1 MRLSKLIILITSGIL
16 SSSLAPAQTVPQF
29 AARQDYIST
38 YTYWVQIGDTNG
50 DGIPDMIAAD
60 GPTVKVLFGNG
71 DGTFRYGPISALD
84 GRLDGSTF
92 QVADVNGDG
101 ILDFVMAPLGSTTPN
116 PSYLLI
122 GYGNGDGTF
131 SLGPVYPIGNDDLG
145 GSTVI
150 ADFTGDGKLDIA
162 VGSES
167 GVWLFVGN
175 GDGTFQAGVLSVP
188 IPGGVGFLATADFN
202 SDGRPDLVVA
212 GVYYAPG
219 NSNNGIYVA
228 FGLGNG
234 IFQSPVHY
242 SQPPDVYEVAAGPV
256 TASGTPGF
264 AVSLIDK
271 PYTLVYVSD
280 GAGDFLAPRIA
291 NLNGFIALGDVN
303 GDGYPDI
310 INTDGQI
317 AFGTPSGKYRV
328 VSYPTLGGKGV
339 AVGDLRSIGR
349 VDIITDGGSAG
360 NSVLLNQGNGKF
372 EDGNWTPV
380 TGGVQCPVSADF
392 NRDGKPDLA
401 ISRTTGITVLFGTG
415 SVSKPLVQGSS
426 SVTLDTPGCPV
437 TADFNGDGIPDLLAP
452 TPTAVVALLGKGDG
466 TFLAPTSTV
475 TSAEGYLAVA
485 DFNHDGKLD
494 FATSGNLISLGNG
507 DGTFRSPTPIMAT
520 PPSGGFSNIAAGDI
534 NGDGW
539 PDLVLTSSAS
549 PVYVNV
555 TILLNNRHG
564 GFTQVPSNFGEFTD
578 QAFLVDLNGDGKLD
592 LVLGSAV
599 EGGDTIYLGDGK
611 GKFTSS
617 GVVLGDYGSTTVG
630 EFNGDG
636 IPDLAVQNNTSIIVY
651 LGKGDGT
658 FETGPDLG
666 MWSQPGLPLAVR
678 LHGPDFAGPDDL
690 VIPDSSGGVLVLVNE
705 SH

>member
-1 MRLSKLIILITSGIL
+1 M
-16 SSSLAPAQTVPQF
+16 
-29 AARQDYIST
+29 
-38 YTYWVQIGDTNG
+38 
-50 DGIPDMIAAD
+50 
-60 GPTVKVLFGNG
+60 
-71 DGTFRYGPISALD
+71 FRYGPISALD
-84 GRLDGSTF
+84 GQLEGNYF
-92 QVADVNGDG
+92 QVIDVNGDG
-101 ILDFVMAPLGSTTPN
+101 ILDFVMPTFGSSTPN
-116 PSYLLI
+116 SASLLI
-122 GYGNGDGTF
+122 AYGNGDGTF
-131 SLGPVYPIGNDDLG
+131 SLGPIYPVGSDHLG
-145 GSTVI
+145 GSLVI
-150 ADFTGDGKLDIA
+150 ADFNGDGKLDIA
-162 VGSES
+162 VAGES
-167 GVWLFVGN
+167 GIWLFAGN
-175 GDGTFQAGVLSVP
+175 GDGTFQTGVLSVP
-188 IPGGVGFLATADFN
+188 VPGGVGFLVTYDLNAD
-202 SDGRPDLVVA
+202 GAADLVA
-212 GVYYAPG
+212 SGIYSPPGNANDGVYVVY
-219 NSNNGIYVA
+219 
-228 FGLGNG
+228 GLGNG
-234 IFQSPVHY
+234 SFFQTPIHFVQY
-242 SQPPDVYEVAAGPV
+242 PAVDYLAAGPV
-256 TASGTPGF
+256 TAAGTPGI

-280 GAGDFLAPRIA
+280 GAAGFLAPRIA
-291 NLNGFIALGDVN
+291 NLNGDIVLGDVN

-310 INTDGQI
+310 VNTGGQI
-317 AFGTPSGKYRV
+317 AFGTQSGKFRV
-328 VSYPTLGGKGV
+328 VFYPTLGGKGV
-339 AVGDLRSIGR
+339 ALGDLRSIGR
-349 VDIITDGGSAG
+349 LDIITDGGSAG

-372 EDGNWTPV
+372 QNGNWTPV
-380 TGGVQCPVSADF
+380 TGGAQCPVSADF

-401 ISRTTGITVLFGTG
+401 ISRMTGITVLFGTG

-426 SVTLDTPGCPV
+426 SITLNTPGCPV
-437 TADFNGDGIPDLLAP
+437 AADLNGDGIPDLLAP

-466 TFLAPTSTV
+466 TFLPSTSTV
-475 TSAEGYLAVA
+475 TSAEGYLAIA

-520 PPSGGFSNIAAGDI
+520 PPSGGFSNVAAGDI

-564 GFTQVPSNFGEFTD
+564 GFTQIPSNFGEFID

-599 EGGDTIYLGDGK
+599 EGGDAIYLGDGK

-666 MWSQPGLPLAVR
+666 MWSQPGLPVAVR
-678 LHGPDFAGPDDL
+678 LHGPDFTGPDDL
-690 VIPDSSGGVLVLVNE
+690 VIPDSSGGVLVLFNE
-705 SH
+705 ER